1 MPDAV
6 ALARLET
13 DMMGKV
19 MAHWPAI
26 SGTRWRASGGRS
38 WHATREF
45 SRSARDAEKPA
56 PDSKHLKPHGIL
68 VDDLSAADLIELF
81 TVLAAD
87 NAPHRHMLRIRAPT
101 SRRTCLGSARP
112 DAAATTIGH
121 VVHSNN
127 GSRVAGMNRVRAA

>member
-1 MPDAV
+1 
-6 ALARLET
+6 
-13 DMMGKV
+13 MMGKV
-19 MAHWPAI
+19 MALA
-26 SGTRWRASGGRS
+26 SDLGDALASLGRAFM
-38 WHATREF
+38 ARELVSF
-45 SRSARDAEKPA
+45 PGVHEMRRNLPQN
-56 PDSKHLKPHGIL
+56 SKHLKPHGIL